1 MASGNS
7 ALLQQTR
14 SDLTHFFEQN
24 KADTYLLAVSGGLD
38 SMVLCTL
45 LHELQLPI
53 KILHVNYGLR
63 EADSDEDQ
71 AFVAAYCQKHHIK
84 LEVLEVGLKNQLV
97 INKLNLQAEARRIR
111 YAFFKEVQAQ
121 TPNSLLCTAHQAD
134 DQIETFWLQLAR
146 GAGLK
151 GLAGMARQSENLLR
165 PMLNLSRSEVLALAK
180 EMKVTWREDSSNA
193 TLKYRRNLWRHEFLP
208 YLNTKS
214 PGLNQEIALI
224 QKVFTREIE
233 GQEALLKQAIR
244 NFNINQSISLVELAQ
259 LSAYQFIELFKNS
272 GVPTHVI
279 RRISDL
285 FQAENGKYLSWT
297 DGKDQKSY
305 YFIKHQQ
312 QIQLYSKEPFVWH
325 YSLHPVLE
333 KEGLEQQQQ
342 QLVDMDLIKGQPY
355 FRAVQMGDSISISG
369 MKGSKKVLQI
379 LKEAGV
385 PAPLR
390 KQQLILCD
398 DQKVL
403 AVPTLQI
410 NAQIK
415 AHANTTQFAALGFSK
430 NPYLWKWLIY
440 QKNL

>member
-1 MASGNS
+1 MASGKS
-7 ALLQQTR
+7 ALLQETLR
-14 SDLTHFFEQN
+14 DLTHFFGQN
-24 KADTYLLAVSGGLD
+24 NATTYLVAVSGGLD
-38 SMVLCTL
+38 SMLLSTL
-45 LHELQLPI
+45 MLELQLPI
-53 KILHVNYGLR
+53 QILHVNYGLR
-63 EADSDEDQ
+63 DTESAADHT
-71 AFVAAYCQKHHIK
+71 FVAAYCQKHNIK
-84 LEVLEVGLKNQLV
+84 LEVLEVGLKNQLAAH
-97 INKLNLQAEARRIR
+97 KLNLQAEARRIR

-151 GLAGMARQSENLLR
+151 GLAGMARQSEHLLR
-165 PMLNLSRSEVLALAK
+165 PLLNLTRSEVLVLAK

-208 YLNTKS
+208 YLHTKV
-214 PGLNQEIALI
+214 PELNREIALI
-224 QKVFTREIE
+224 QKVFSREMQD
-233 GQEALLKQAIR
+233 QEAPLKQALQKFSIEK
-244 NFNINQSISLVELAQ
+244 SISLVELSQ

-285 FQAENGKYLSWT
+285 FQAENGKYLSW
-297 DGKDQKSY
+297 KEVKNNVL
-305 YFIKHQQ
+305 YFLVKHKQ
-312 QIQLYSKEPFVWH
+312 QITLFTQEASEWSYTLHPTSKE
-325 YSLHPVLE
+325 E
-333 KEGLEQQQQ
+333 AKEQQNK
-342 QLVDMDLIKGQPY
+342 LIDLAQIKGQPY
-355 FRAVQMGDSISISG
+355 FRQVQSGDSIHISG
-369 MKGSKKVLQI
+369 MKGTKKVLQI

-403 AVPTLQI
+403 AIPTLQI

-415 AHANTTQFAALGFSK
+415 AHANTTQFATLCFSK
-430 NPYLWKWLIY
+430 NPYI
-440 QKNL
+440 

>member
-24 KADTYLLAVSGGLD
+24 KAETYLLAVSGGLD
-38 SMVLCTL
+38 SMVMCAL

-63 EADSDEDQ
+63 GTESDADQ
-71 AFVAAYCQKHHIK
+71 VFVTAYCQKHHIE
-84 LEVLEVGLKNQLV
+84 LEVHEVGLKNQLAN
-97 INKLNLQAEARRIR
+97 NKLNLQAEARRIR

-165 PMLNLSRSEVLALAK
+165 PLLHLTRSEVLALAK

-193 TLKYRRNLWRHEFLP
+193 SLKYRRNLWRHEFLP

-214 PGLNQEIALI
+214 PGLNHEIALI
-224 QKVFTREIE
+224 QKVFSREIE
-233 GQEALLKQAIR
+233 GQEAPLKQAIR
-244 NFNINQSISLVELAQ
+244 NFNINQSISLFELSQ

-272 GVPTHVI
+272 GVPTHII

-285 FQAENGKYLSWT
+285 FQAENGKYISWKN
-297 DGKDQKSY
+297 GKDQKSY

-390 KQQLILCD
+390 KQQIILCD

-410 NAQIK
+410 NAQII
-415 AHANTTQFAALGFSK
+415 AHANTTQFATLCFSK
-430 NPYLWKWLIY
+430 ILTFEND
-440 QKNL
+440 

>member
-24 KADTYLLAVSGGLD
+24 KAETYLLAVSGGLD
-38 SMVLCTL
+38 SMVLCAL

-63 EADSDEDQ
+63 GTESDADQ
-71 AFVAAYCQKHHIK
+71 VFVTAYCQKHYIE
-84 LEVLEVGLKNQLV
+84 LEVHEVGLKNQLAN
-97 INKLNLQAEARRIR
+97 NKLNLQAEARRIR

-165 PMLNLSRSEVLALAK
+165 PLLHLTRSEVLALAK

-193 TLKYRRNLWRHEFLP
+193 SLKYRRNLWRHEFLP

-214 PGLNQEIALI
+214 PGLNHEIALI
-224 QKVFTREIE
+224 QKVFTREMQD
-233 GQEALLKQAIR
+233 QEAPLKQAIQKFK
-244 NFNINQSISLVELAQ
+244 NEKIISLNEISQ
-259 LSAYQFIELFKNS
+259 LSAYQFIELFKKS
-272 GVPTHVI
+272 GFPTHVT
-279 RRISDL
+279 RRISEL
-285 FQAENGKYLSWT
+285 FHAENGKYLSWT

-333 KEGLEQQQQ
+333 KEGLEQQQ

-403 AVPTLQI
+403 AIPTLQI

-415 AHANTTQFAALGFSK
+415 AQANTTQFATLCFSK
-430 NPYLWKWLIY
+430 NPYI
-440 QKNL
+440 

>member
-111 YAFFKEVQAQ
+111 YAFFKELQAQ

-342 QLVDMDLIKGQPY
+342 LVDMDLIIGKPY

-430 NPYLWKWLIY
+430 NPYL
-440 QKNL
+440 

>member
-24 KADTYLLAVSGGLD
+24 QAETYLLAVSGGLD
-38 SMVLCTL
+38 SMVLCAL

-63 EADSDEDQ
+63 GTESDADQ
-71 AFVAAYCQKHHIK
+71 VFVTAYCQKHHIE
-84 LEVLEVGLKNQLV
+84 LEVHEVGLKNQLAN
-97 INKLNLQAEARRIR
+97 NKLNLQAEARRIR

-165 PMLNLSRSEVLALAK
+165 PLLHLTRSEVLALAK

-193 TLKYRRNLWRHEFLP
+193 SLKYRRNLWRHEFLP

-214 PGLNQEIALI
+214 PGLNHEIALI

-233 GQEALLKQAIR
+233 GQEAPLKQAIR
-244 NFNINQSISLVELAQ
+244 NFNLNQSISLVELSQ

-279 RRISDL
+279 RRISEL
-285 FQAENGKYLSWT
+285 FQAENGKYISWKN
-297 DGKDQKSY
+297 GKDQKSY

-333 KEGLEQQQQ
+333 KEGLEQQQ

-390 KQQLILCD
+390 KQQIILCD

-415 AHANTTQFAALGFSK
+415 AHANTTQFATLCFSK
-430 NPYLWKWLIY
+430 ILTFEND
-440 QKNL
+440 

>member
-24 KADTYLLAVSGGLD
+24 QAETYLLAVSGGLD
-38 SMVLCTL
+38 SMVLCAL

-63 EADSDEDQ
+63 GTESDADQ
-71 AFVAAYCQKHHIK
+71 VFVTAYCQKHHIE
-84 LEVLEVGLKNQLV
+84 LEVHEVGLKNQLAN
-97 INKLNLQAEARRIR
+97 NKLNLQAEARRIR

-165 PMLNLSRSEVLALAK
+165 PLLHLTRSEVLALAK

-193 TLKYRRNLWRHEFLP
+193 SLKYRRNLWRHEFLP

-214 PGLNQEIALI
+214 PGLNHEIALI
-224 QKVFTREIE
+224 QKVFTREMQD
-233 GQEALLKQAIR
+233 QEAPLKQAIR
-244 NFNINQSISLVELAQ
+244 NFNLNQSISLFELSQ

-272 GVPTHVI
+272 GVPTHII

-285 FQAENGKYLSWT
+285 FQAENGKYISW
-297 DGKDQKSY
+297 KEVKNNVL
-305 YFIKHQQ
+305 YFLVKHKQ
-312 QIQLYSKEPFVWH
+312 QITLFTQEASEWSYTLHPTSKE
-325 YSLHPVLE
+325 E
-333 KEGLEQQQQ
+333 AKEQQNK
-342 QLVDMDLIKGQPY
+342 LIDLAQIKGQPY
-355 FRAVQMGDSISISG
+355 FRQVQSGDSIRISG

-390 KQQLILCD
+390 KQQIILCD

-415 AHANTTQFAALGFSK
+415 AHANTTQFATLCFSK
-430 NPYLWKWLIY
+430 ILTFEND
-440 QKNL
+440 

>member
-1 MASGNS
+1 MASGKS
-7 ALLQQTR
+7 ALLQETLR
-14 SDLTHFFEQN
+14 DLTHFFGQN
-24 KADTYLLAVSGGLD
+24 NATTYLVAVSGGLD
-38 SMVLCTL
+38 SMLLSTL
-45 LHELQLPI
+45 MLELQLPI
-53 KILHVNYGLR
+53 QILHVNYGLR
-63 EADSDEDQ
+63 DTESAADHT
-71 AFVAAYCQKHHIK
+71 FVAAYCQKHNIK
-84 LEVLEVGLKNQLV
+84 LEVLEVGLKNQLAAH
-97 INKLNLQAEARRIR
+97 KLNLQAEARRIR

-151 GLAGMARQSENLLR
+151 GLAGMARQSEHLLR
-165 PMLNLSRSEVLALAK
+165 PLLNLTRSEVLVLAK

-208 YLNTKS
+208 YLHTKV
-214 PGLNQEIALI
+214 PELNREIALI
-224 QKVFTREIE
+224 QKVFSREMQD
-233 GQEALLKQAIR
+233 QEAPLKQALQKFSIEK
-244 NFNINQSISLVELAQ
+244 SISLVELSQ

-285 FQAENGKYLSWT
+285 FQAENGKYISW
-297 DGKDQKSY
+297 KEVKNNVL
-305 YFIKHQQ
+305 YFLVKHKQ
-312 QIQLYSKEPFVWH
+312 QITLFTQEASEWSYTLHPTSKE
-325 YSLHPVLE
+325 E
-333 KEGLEQQQQ
+333 AKEQQNK
-342 QLVDMDLIKGQPY
+342 LIDLAQIKGQPY
-355 FRAVQMGDSISISG
+355 FRQVQSGDSIRISG
-369 MKGSKKVLQI
+369 MKGTKKVLQI

-403 AVPTLQI
+403 AIPTLQI

-415 AHANTTQFAALGFSK
+415 AHANTTQFATLCFSK
-430 NPYLWKWLIY
+430 NPYI
-440 QKNL
+440 

>member
-430 NPYLWKWLIY
+430 NPYL
-440 QKNL
+440 

>member
-53 KILHVNYGLR
+53 KILHVNYCLR

-233 GQEALLKQAIR
+233 GKEALLKQAIR
-244 NFNINQSISLVELAQ
+244 NFNINQSISLVELSQ

-430 NPYLWKWLIY
+430 NPYL
-440 QKNL
+440 

>member
-38 SMVLCTL
+38 SMVLCAL

-63 EADSDEDQ
+63 GTESDADQ
-71 AFVAAYCQKHHIK
+71 VFVRAYCQKHHIK

-111 YAFFKEVQAQ
+111 YAFFKELQAQ

-193 TLKYRRNLWRHEFLP
+193 SLKYRRNLWRHEFLP

-312 QIQLYSKEPFVWH
+312 QIQLYSKETFVWH

-342 QLVDMDLIKGQPY
+342 QLVDMDLIKGKPY

-430 NPYLWKWLIY
+430 NPYL
-440 QKNL
+440 

>member
-14 SDLTHFFEQN
+14 SDLTQFFEQN
-24 KADTYLLAVSGGLD
+24 KADTYLLAISGGLD
-38 SMVLCTL
+38 SMVLCAL

-63 EADSDEDQ
+63 GTESDADQ
-71 AFVAAYCQKHHIK
+71 VFVTAYCQKHHIE
-84 LEVLEVGLKNQLV
+84 LEVLEVCLKNQLAN
-97 INKLNLQAEARRIR
+97 NKLNLQAEARRIR

-151 GLAGMARQSENLLR
+151 GLAGMARQSQNLLR
-165 PMLNLSRSEVLALAK
+165 PLLHLTRSEVLALAK

-224 QKVFTREIE
+224 QSVFTREIE
-233 GQEALLKQAIR
+233 GQEALLKQAIHH
-244 NFNINQSISLVELAQ
+244 FNINNSISLVELAQ
-259 LSAYQFIELFKNS
+259 LSAYQYIELFKNS

-285 FQAENGKYLSWT
+285 FQAENGKYISWKDSKNDDAHYLVKHKQQITLFTNELSEW
-297 DGKDQKSY
+297 Y
-305 YFIKHQQ
+305 YTLHPISNKEDAQQ
-312 QIQLYSKEPFVWH
+312 QDHLIDL
-325 YSLHPVLE
+325 
-333 KEGLEQQQQ
+333 G
-342 QLVDMDLIKGQPY
+342 LIKGQPY
-355 FRAVQMGDSISISG
+355 FRAVQMGDSVSISG

-415 AHANTTQFAALGFSK
+415 AHANTTQFATLGFSK
-430 NPYLWKWLIY
+430 ILTFEND
-440 QKNL
+440 

>member
-111 YAFFKEVQAQ
+111 YAFFKELQAQ

-342 QLVDMDLIKGQPY
+342 LVDMDLIKGQPY

-379 LKEAGV
+379 G
-385 PAPLR
+385 
-390 KQQLILCD
+390 
-398 DQKVL
+398 
-403 AVPTLQI
+403 
-410 NAQIK
+410 
-415 AHANTTQFAALGFSK
+415 
-430 NPYLWKWLIY
+430 
-440 QKNL
+440 